1 MRRHTISAHIK
12 SIQKGFT
19 LIETLVSLAIFSV
32 VMVVAGGI
40 ILSVISSN
48 KQNQA
53 INGVVNNL
61 NYSIESMVRD
71 IKTGY
76 TYRCNYPV
84 GNNDDYQLGTFAD
97 AANAC
102 VDGQSIDNITLIS
115 NITGV
120 EGIVRYELVKPVGS
134 AGFIRKTFYKESGG
148 AIVVNSYPLTDTT
161 NIDITDMSFRVQ
173 AGKPLYTNDVLNA
186 DAVQPGVFVLIKGTA
201 KVNAVNIS
209 DFFIQT
215 FISQRLPNLI

>member
-1 MRRHTISAHIK
+1 MRSHPISAHIK
-12 SIQKGFT
+12 SLRQGFT
-19 LIETLVSLAIFSV
+19 LIETLVSLAIFSI

-84 GNNDDYQLGTFAD
+84 SSTDDYWMDVFVAET
-97 AANAC
+97 NAC
-102 VDGQSIDNITLIS
+102 VDGQSINNITLIS
-115 NITGV
+115 NITGA
-120 EGIVRYELVKPVGS
+120 EAIVRYELIKPIGS
-134 AGFIRKTFYKESGG
+134 AGYILKTSYKESGG
-148 AIVVNSYPLTDTT
+148 AILANSYPLTDTT
-161 NIDITDMSFRVQ
+161 NIDITNMSFRVQ

-201 KVNAVNIS
+201 KVNAVNTS